1 MISIVQCPKC
11 GWLQVSQALKTFK
24 CRRCNSSASL
34 RKVKIVRVVN
44 DLLTAQLIIKQL
56 RSAH

>member
-24 CRRCNSSASL
+24 CRRCNTNASL
-34 RKVKIVRVVN
+34 SKVKVIRVVN
-44 DLLTAQLIIKQL
+44 NLSTAQLIIKQL
-56 RSAH
+56 RNTH